1 MKQWHLFCLLPL
13 MAACDSGH
21 SGSGEL
27 ISVDLRQGIDH
38 PSMLNLQDEVESVE
52 YIPLETTDDPASLLD
67 GVSEYALTSKYIY
80 VSPVKEQRI
89 VQFDRKGHFI
99 KTLIPFGQG
108 PGEFSNFLAGIQAD
122 EENNRLYLFSANQ
135 IGVYTLEGEFI
146 QNLNHDYQIVY
157 QRKVEQ
163 DCFASVAFPYI
174 PFRSG
179 SYGLGIFTEQGDT
192 IAVKNDFTSPL
203 VPPEKAGFT
212 IGIAATYSGKQQ
224 SLLFKTGC
232 NDTVFRISDHK
243 IMPACVLNLQNS
255 DQEIIRCLDAT
266 DFSSL
271 HQKFGGNKDIFVSD
285 LFETPRSYYF
295 RCRYDGGH
303 YVVSVDK
310 ETGKILAEQ
319 CEQPEDIFK
328 LSDANLLFGMLRTR
342 SYRSFPVWG
351 RMEKD
356 GLVQVVIP
364 YELSLYEK
372 GSTLT
377 VPDELKKIN
386 VDSNPIF
393 IVYKLREG

>member
-135 IGVYTLEGEFI
+135 I
-146 QNLNHDYQIVY
+146 
-157 QRKVEQ
+157 
-163 DCFASVAFPYI
+163 ASVAFPYI

-328 LSDANLLFGMLRTR
+328 LSDANLLFGMLGTR

>member
-319 CEQPEDIFK
+319 CEQPEIF
-328 LSDANLLFGMLRTR
+328 LNFLM
-342 SYRSFPVWG
+342 
-351 RMEKD
+351 
-356 GLVQVVIP
+356 
-364 YELSLYEK
+364 
-372 GSTLT
+372 
-377 VPDELKKIN
+377 
-386 VDSNPIF
+386 PIF
-393 IVYKLREG
+393 FLVCWGHGVIVAFPFGAVWRKMVWCRLSFLMS